1 MSLKILSSDL
11 NGYGGHLGISSFGYE
26 NLRIRKTNARIETWI
41 LKTRTKA
48 LVDSLC
54 FPSEKTAPAARHTG
68 VVYFAFY

>member
-1 MSLKILSSDL
+1 METSESEKLT
-11 NGYGGHLGISSFGYE
+11 
-26 NLRIRKTNARIETWI
+26 RAIETWI

-54 FPSEKTAPAARHTG
+54 FSSEKTAPSARHTG